1 MSIDEFVSEL
11 DSGMTIGI
19 GGWGSRRK
27 PMAAVRAILRSDLTD
42 LTVVSYGG
50 PDVGLL
56 AAAGKLAKVVYGF
69 VTLDSI
75 PTDPHFKA
83 ARQSGAIEAME
94 IDEGMFYLGLLAA
107 SQRVPFLPT
116 RAGLGSDV
124 LVVNPSLR
132 TVRSPYDDGE
142 ELVAVPALRLDAA
155 VVHVNR
161 ADASGSGQILGPD
174 PFFDELFLGA
184 ADRRFVT
191 TERVVATEEL
201 AAGGPLQTMCISRL
215 LTDGVVETPGGAHFT
230 ACVPDYGR
238 DEGFQKEYVAAAGDP
253 DAWARFNNRFLAV
266 DEAGYQAA
274 TREAA
279 DERAAA
285 KQTKQ
290 TEQTKQTKQTKNSKE
305 DA

>member
-1 MSIDEFVSEL
+1 MADKRLSLDDFVSEL

-56 AAAGKLAKVVYGF
+56 AASGKVAKVVYGF

-83 ARQSGAIEAME
+83 ARQSGAVEAME

-142 ELVAVPALRLDAA
+142 ELVAMPALRLDAA

-161 ADASGSGQILGPD
+161 ADPAGSGQILGPD

-201 AAGGPLQTMCISRL
+201 AAGGPLQSLCISRL
-215 LTDGVVETPGGAHFT
+215 LTDGVIETPGGAHFT

-253 DAWARFNNRFLAV
+253 DTWAVFSRRFLAV

-285 KQTKQ
+285 TQAKKA
-290 TEQTKQTKQTKNSKE
+290 KGDS
-305 DA
+305 